1 MKAKKI
7 IIIFLLVGLTAASY
21 SQESTKKDNS
31 TTRVVE
37 TNPSTQIIKDTWN
50 GITDAYLS
58 GEAFEAQQ
66 KFCYGLL
73 KQGATAAEGIGE
85 SLFELPENLVEAVS
99 EYEDAVGNP
108 IETMYYFG
116 KYSLESIY
124 ESMSNIYCNY
134 TSGDPERIGAA
145 TFDIGLTVAT
155 VRGGVKG
162 GKTLSK
168 INKKVANNLVR
179 DVANKYGPK
188 YHYTNEKFGESI
200 RKGGLQVSK
209 TKDGIFATYD
219 GSLSGAEAQ
228 ARLALPQEMPP
239 NIRIKIYR
247 SVKPQEIREVAPKYG
262 QPGGGSE
269 QLFYTD
275 IPSDKILSVDPIPL
289 NPSLGTRA
297 VRMAGETINYI
308 ISYKAST
315 ADPLIAERNAVNK
328 MNANEGGHTIEA
340 RISTIVYVD
349 DSIEPGETMLFGIDG
364 TFLLGINS
372 KDIDKVA
379 PEFLGKIS
387 NLDEEAILPDPRP
400 KRNRDDVIP
409 ERTRSQRGL

>member
-7 IIIFLLVGLTAASY
+7 IIVLFLTGLATASF
-21 SQESTKKDNS
+21 SQEGTKKENS
-31 TTRVVE
+31 TTGDVE
-37 TNPSTQIIKDTWN
+37 TNTSTQIFKDN
-50 GITDAYLS
+50 FITPVQEFS
-58 GEAFEAQQ
+58 
-66 KFCYGLL
+66 YGLL
-73 KQGATAAEGIGE
+73 KQGATTASGIGE
-85 SLFELPENLVEAVS
+85 SLYELPGNLVKALDESGVAIRSPWSTVKYFGIYYL
-99 EYEDAVGNP
+99 ETIY
-108 IETMYYFG
+108 ETMVEICDN
-116 KYSLESIY
+116 YS
-124 ESMSNIYCNY
+124 
-134 TSGDPERIGAA
+134 SGDPERIGAA
-145 TFDIGLTVAT
+145 TFDIGLTAVT

-162 GKTLSK
+162 GKALSK

-239 NIRIKIYR
+239 NIRIKIHR

-275 IPSDKILSVDPIPL
+275 IPADKILSVDPIPL

-372 KDIDKVA
+372 KDIDKVT

-387 NLDEEAILPDPRP
+387 NLDEETVLPDLRP